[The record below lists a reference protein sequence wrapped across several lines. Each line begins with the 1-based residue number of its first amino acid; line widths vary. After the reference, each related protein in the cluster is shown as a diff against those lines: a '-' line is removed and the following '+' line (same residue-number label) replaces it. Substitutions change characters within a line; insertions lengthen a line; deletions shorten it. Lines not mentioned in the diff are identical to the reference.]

1 MPSYPTNTR
10 LVPQRI
16 EFTTRTLATQ
26 FQSPYTGKS
35 QTHRY
40 GGQFW
45 ELNVTLAP
53 LFLDDALELTA
64 FLNSLAGTSTAFTFK
79 LPTKFM
85 MSSTPVVLTT
95 TTTGNDFTVTSGTV
109 SVGKYGYTSNIT
121 PNRLVQ
127 FTTAT
132 SLFPKLTPSQAG
144 YSINNSSGANMRLV
158 NNDVKY
164 NVDEMMLTGI
174 VIPMV
179 ESF

>member
-10 LVPQRI
+10 LVPQKI

-79 LPTKFM
+79 LPSKFM
-85 MSSTPVVLTT
+85 IPSSVTFDT
-95 TTTGNDFTVTSGTV
+95 TTTGNDFTLTAGTV
-109 SVGKYGYTSNIT
+109 SVGKYGYTTNYT
-121 PNRLVQ
+121 ANRLVQ
-127 FTTAT
+127 FTTGT
-132 SLFPKLTPSQAG
+132 SVFPKLKPSQAG
-144 YSINNSSGANMRLV
+144 YTVNNSAGANMRLV
-158 NNDVKY
+158 NNDVQY
-164 NVDEMMLTGI
+164 SVDEMMLTGI

-179 ESF
+179 ESFT

>member
-64 FLNSLAGTSTAFTFK
+64 FINSLAGTSTAFTFK
-79 LPTKFM
+79 LPSKFM
-85 MSSTPVVLTT
+85 TSNTVGITT
-95 TTTGNDFTVTSGTV
+95 TTTGNDFTVGSGTV
-109 SVGKYGYTSNIT
+109 AVGKYGYTSSS
-121 PNRLVQ
+121 NRLVQ
-127 FTTAT
+127 FTSAT
-132 SLFPKLTPSQAG
+132 SLFPKLTPSTG
-144 YSINNSSGANMRLV
+144 YSINSSSGANMRLA
-158 NNDVKY
+158 NNDVQY
-164 NVDEMMLTGI
+164 SVDEMMLTGI

-179 ESF
+179 ESFT